1 MAGSVAYS
9 AFVSLLPLVLLSL
22 LVASAVGGER
32 IAALVLGLTG
42 DYLTPTGQNL
52 VIDSI
57 TRAADRVGLSALG
70 VVVLLW
76 GVLRVF
82 RALDTAISTIYGTRR
97 TDELIEQFR
106 DGIVVLLS
114 LGLALS
120 GVVAV
125 TLFFGAAPR
134 VPFAVAVN
142 QVLLVI
148 GLIVTFVP
156 VYYVFPDADVSLR
169 ETLPGAAVAAVGW
182 VLLQTAFGLYV
193 AYSSTAE
200 LYGVIGAV
208 ILLITWLYFGSL
220 LLLVGAVTN
229 AVLSGH
235 LDAAEAGSP
244 RPV

>member
-1 MAGSVAYS
+1 
-9 AFVSLLPLVLLSL
+9 
-22 LVASAVGGER
+22 
-32 IAALVLGLTG
+32 
-42 DYLTPTGQNL
+42 
-52 VIDSI
+52 
-57 TRAADRVGLSALG
+57 
-70 VVVLLW
+70 
-76 GVLRVF
+76 VLRVF

-125 TLFFGAAPR
+125 TLLFGAAPR

-235 LDAAEAGSP
+235 LDAVEAGSP